1 MSNEEYSDDDLND
14 ELSDFVGSLVKDI
27 SSPAKRWYATQVLL
41 NDFNNTLPRG
51 IYMSNE
57 FVEEDIPASE

>member
-1 MSNEEYSDDDLND
+1 MSNEENSTTVVNE
-14 ELSDFVGSLVKDI
+14 ELSDFVVSLVKEI
-27 SSPAKRWYATQVLL
+27 HSPAKRGYATELLL

-57 FVEEDIPASE
+57 FVEEDVPVNE